1 MSATCQREGHS
12 ETSAHPGWVRRTAR
26 AGVAAILLLAMNA
39 CIQSPVPQQGGTVG
53 EQLARLEAQYADTR
67 DLYFEIYVTEAR
79 GVAQT
84 PRGVAL
90 SEMRRAHQ
98 ALRER
103 LTEALGALDV
113 ERLGGD
119 DRVAVTTMLQQ
130 LRGSTSIEAAG
141 AADSASESPSS
152 SSGCGDDVTVA
163 ATGDSAFAQLSSAI
177 YACYGAAA
185 RRVVTS
191 TDTADRLTVLGRLG
205 REPSSEARRALFL
218 SLQPIWRSVTG
229 DGSPRSPYRTMLPLS
244 AEQWRTKGS
253 PVSVAARS
261 LGLDPASVDSTLVRI
276 LRAWRDHTP
285 ATMLEPWDWYYENGA
300 ASRLL
305 SPRIN
310 RAALREIN
318 DRFYKDQGADPTT
331 LGVHYDLDPRE
342 GKTPVAFTQFG
353 KAARERRGHYGESEA
368 WVFATYREGGFDNL
382 EELLHETGHAIH
394 ISAIATRPAFA
405 DWPDSDPFTEA
416 LGDLLALEA
425 YEPEWQTRYLGA
437 AAPVAASL
445 RAKYSSIALDVA
457 WALLELRLHDD
468 PTRDPNAVWAEITSD
483 YLHIRPH
490 PEWGWWAMR
499 GQLIDAPG
507 YMMNYAIGAMVTAEL
522 RARIRAQRG
531 PFYRPD
537 AKMYGWLSDRLY
549 RFGHSRPAREVLRD
563 FLGKP
568 LSEEALVTDMRRL
581 LSPP

>member
-1 MSATCQREGHS
+1 MRQ
-12 ETSAHPGWVRRTAR
+12 TAR
-26 AGVAAILLLAMNA
+26 AGVGAILLLAMNA
-39 CIQSPVPQQGGTVG
+39 CIQSPVPQPGGTTG
-53 EQLARLEAQYADTR
+53 AQLARLEAQYADTR
-67 DLYFEIYVTEAR
+67 DLYFQIYVTEAQ
-79 GVAQT
+79 GVAET

-90 SEMRRAHQ
+90 SEMRRAHR

-103 LTEALGALDV
+103 LTESLSALDV
-113 ERLGGD
+113 ERLGGE
-119 DRVAVTTMLQQ
+119 DRAALSTMLQQ
-130 LRGSTSIEAAG
+130 LRGSASIEATG
-141 AADSASESPSS
+141 AADSASESPSTP
-152 SSGCGDDVTVA
+152 SGCGAEVTVA

-185 RRVVTS
+185 RRVLTP

-205 REPSSEARRALFL
+205 REPSTEARRALFL

-253 PVSVAARS
+253 PVSAAARS
-261 LGLDPASVDSTLVRI
+261 LGLDPESGDSTLVRI

-318 DRFYKDQGADPTT
+318 DRFYRDQGADPTT

-353 KAARERRGHYGESEA
+353 KAARERRGRYGESEA

-382 EELLHETGHAIH
+382 VELLHETGHAIH
-394 ISAIATRPAFA
+394 VSAVASRPAFA

-549 RFGHSRPAREVLRD
+549 RFGHSRPSREVLHD

-568 LSEEALVTDMRRL
+568 LSDDALVTDMRRL